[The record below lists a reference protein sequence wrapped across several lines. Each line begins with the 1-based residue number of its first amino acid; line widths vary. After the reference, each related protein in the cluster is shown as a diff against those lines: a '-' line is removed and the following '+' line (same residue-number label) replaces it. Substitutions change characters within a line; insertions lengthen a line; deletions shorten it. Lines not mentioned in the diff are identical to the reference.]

1 MGFLFSHW
9 DAHIY
14 CENGHPDSR
23 KYGHWDAYIYVKIG
37 IRDVY
42 IWGCLYLLDTSPI
55 YWTLLKYR
63 TLGHVLSNNGQYLRA
78 VVQYV
83 LLFYLCS
90 FKIYRVTCSYSDA
103 HSYTLLI
110 VGIKMCYLFHS
121 CRDPKRTDPGTWATG
136 SNWKRHCQRTSR
148 VISTSHV
155 CMLQNSCI

>member
-1 MGFLFSHW
+1 MCTFG
-9 DAHIY
+9 
-14 CENGHPDSR
+14 
-23 KYGHWDAYIYVKIG
+23 DAYIN
-37 IRDVY
+37 
-42 IWGCLYLLDTSPI
+42 LTPAHLLNPT
-55 YWTLLKYR
+55 KYR
-63 TLGHVLSNNGQYLRA
+63 TLGHVLSNNGQCLRA
-78 VVQYV
+78 AVQYV

-121 CRDPKRTDPGTWATG
+121 CWDPKRTDPGTWATG

-155 CMLQNSCI
+155 CMLQNSCIPVTLFSNWTIHTSSIWTSCNDPSFAAVCCVR